1 MSDAL
6 LAITLV
12 WGFIFL
18 YAIMASMDFGAGFWA
33 MTYIKKEET
42 NATKI
47 ANSYL
52 SPTWE
57 VTNTFVVGLVVAI
70 YSLFPGAVFT
80 IGVALIVP
88 ASLILVL
95 LCIRSAFLVFSHSVD
110 KYEKALTYISGLT
123 GLIIPGLLISVLP
136 ITHLG
141 FVEGMRGNEELNL
154 FKLFTSPNEYAF
166 MGFGILST
174 LFLSSLLLS
183 DYSKQADEMKAYKIY
198 RRDAMITGPL
208 MLVMAMMVMITLKSE
223 ANWLYEGMMKNSALL
238 LISLV
243 FFIISGVTLYLPYF
257 SKREVKGMPR
267 IAVIAIIIQ
276 YLVGSY
282 VYGIAHLPYI
292 IYPNVT
298 ILSGFTDPTSFRAVF
313 ATYIVGFA
321 ILVPGFYYFWSIFMK
336 DQRRKFKRRQMTN

>member
-57 VTNTFVVGLVVAI
+57 VTNTFVVGLVIAI
-70 YSLFPGAVFT
+70 YSLFPGAVFP

-141 FVEGMRGNEELNL
+141 FVEGVRGNEELNL
-154 FKLFTSPNEYAF
+154 SKLFTSPNEYAF
-166 MGFGILST
+166 VGFGIMST
-174 LFLSSLLLS
+174 LFYLLCS
-183 DYSKQADEMKAYKIY
+183 CPITQNRPMK
-198 RRDAMITGPL
+198 
-208 MLVMAMMVMITLKSE
+208 
-223 ANWLYEGMMKNSALL
+223 
-238 LISLV
+238 
-243 FFIISGVTLYLPYF
+243 
-257 SKREVKGMPR
+257 
-267 IAVIAIIIQ
+267 
-276 YLVGSY
+276 
-282 VYGIAHLPYI
+282 
-292 IYPNVT
+292 
-298 ILSGFTDPTSFRAVF
+298 
-313 ATYIVGFA
+313 
-321 ILVPGFYYFWSIFMK
+321 
-336 DQRRKFKRRQMTN
+336 